1 MFPPAASPLNF
12 APKTRT
18 SVVLIRSP
26 VFMIRVLNFDIGT
39 CFLQLLRM
47 HLGNSLQLC
56 PRSHRGT
63 MVPACSMTNAAC
75 AAETTEPA
83 MDVPIHWHAIVIRKP
98 PLTDGSWI
106 IEGLSFAVKH
116 PMRWALG
123 LNGIAVERFENE
135 RQEPSGCG
143 RIQASPTL

>member
-26 VFMIRVLNFDIGT
+26 VFMIRVLNLTLALVPSVASDASRKQPAI
-39 CFLQLLRM
+39 M
-47 HLGNSLQLC
+47 
-56 PRSHRGT
+56 PPKPPWT

-98 PLTDGSWI
+98 PLTTGRGSSRVFP
-106 IEGLSFAVKH
+106 L
-116 PMRWALG
+116 
-123 LNGIAVERFENE
+123 
-135 RQEPSGCG
+135 Q
-143 RIQASPTL
+143 